1 MNLPL
6 SPSAGYRLISCLNP
20 CFISPGL
27 QSASSLPFGSPK
39 LAFLVIPNQQAICK
53 RKQDG
58 WTLKQEQGSTSTL
71 NKMIYYDAVLSWKN
85 NLNYLINFIQRPNIF
100 IFSLDTFWEVTKIV
114 WYRVFVSH
122 SISNMLVVIYFDN
135 FLWVKKKKI
144 QPKTIKTQNPIL
156 SKTFLF
162 FFFVFFISL
171 TTLVLEFYQ
180 TCLTQMHNLN
190 K

>member
-1 MNLPL
+1 MGQMNWPSRLNKYLGLLHSEPAVTESNDRLAVNLPL
-6 SPSAGYRLISCLNP
+6 SPTAGYRLISCLNP

-58 WTLKQEQGSTSTL
+58 WTLKQEQGTTSTL
-71 NKMIYYDAVLSWKN
+71 NKMIYYDAILSQKN

-135 FLWVKKKKI
+135 FSQVKKKKK
-144 QPKTIKTQNPIL
+144 QPKTIKTQKP
-156 SKTFLF
+156 
-162 FFFVFFISL
+162 
-171 TTLVLEFYQ
+171 VL
-180 TCLTQMHNLN
+180 
-190 K
+190 